1 MKQLLWKL
9 IFITAV
15 FVGVNAAF
23 CGYAAACGAPTIV
36 PWKIGCPVLLVLL
49 YPAGVLTEALF
60 PERSLRPKKI
70 FRTVS
75 MIQFLLTL
83 GLWSVVIFLYTVWI
97 WFLPAGVLLGVIL
110 YIQKRKIRKQFRAYL
125 QKQGIPETGIRSDHI
140 RFSLWRILRNRSV
153 WIAETELVS
162 EPERIRTYGYH
173 AAEFIPES

>member
-1 MKQLLWKL
+1 MKRLIYKM

-15 FVGVNAAF
+15 FIGVNAAF
-23 CGYAAACGAPTIV
+23 CGYAAACGAPTIM

-97 WFLPAGVLLGVIL
+97 WALPAAMILGVIL
-110 YIQKRKIRKQFRAYL
+110 YIQKGKIRKQFRAYL
-125 QKQGIPETGIRSDHI
+125 QKQGIPENGIRSDNI
-140 RFSLWRILRNRSV
+140 RFSLRQILRSRSV

>member
-1 MKQLLWKL
+1 MKRLIYKM

-15 FVGVNAAF
+15 FIGVNAAF

-110 YIQKRKIRKQFRAYL
+110 YIKKRKIRKQFRAYL
-125 QKQGIPETGIRSDHI
+125 QDQGIPAENLCNDDIRL
-140 RFSLWRILRNRSV
+140 SLVR
-153 WIAETELVS
+153 LVCGKS
-162 EPERIRTYGYH
+162 AWVIE
-173 AAEFIPES
+173 AEFKDAPNSIRRYSYRKNVFYPEN